1 MPTGGAARQ
10 CGDCGQK
17 ESSQVKLSVRRLRTV
32 RKRQF
37 VNCFVY
43 VCLRLFTSIAAQ
55 GCLFTF
61 VYFIRV
67 LRNTWVWFWVDGYN
81 QSVRSMISIFARCF
95 IERRVAACENRLFI
109 IFSILAPNSFSF
121 FSTAPQSD
129 RTRWGRLD
137 PGATGHMFDVGSF
150 TFSFT
155 FFTFVYFRL
164 PM

>member
-1 MPTGGAARQ
+1 MGG
-10 CGDCGQK
+10 
-17 ESSQVKLSVRRLRTV
+17 
-32 RKRQF
+32 
-37 VNCFVY
+37 
-43 VCLRLFTSIAAQ
+43 
-55 GCLFTF
+55 
-61 VYFIRV
+61 
-67 LRNTWVWFWVDGYN
+67 WFN

-155 FFTFVYFRL
+155 FFYVRLLSFTNVSACGLRRRVCLRLFTFVYKIARRGCVCLCLFTKSHRRICSRTVSW
-164 PM
+164 PPEAANFYTQT

>member
-1 MPTGGAARQ
+1 MGG
-10 CGDCGQK
+10 
-17 ESSQVKLSVRRLRTV
+17 
-32 RKRQF
+32 
-37 VNCFVY
+37 
-43 VCLRLFTSIAAQ
+43 
-55 GCLFTF
+55 
-61 VYFIRV
+61 
-67 LRNTWVWFWVDGYN
+67 WFN

-155 FFTFVYFRL
+155 FFYVRLLSFTNVSAGGLRRRVCLRLFTFVYFRL
-164 PM
+164 PNSVSKRHPLLTSHAEHSGPVDVHATKVNLKPHTNS